1 VLPSAIDDEPAIN
14 IFRLLEYWGKE
25 PPTHVILALRYL
37 GQHKKPTTEDEAAG
51 QMHQLAGMVEQNLTP
66 MPQHLR
72 EMAQWAEEEAA
83 KLNRRGK
90 KNGRKS

>member
-14 IFRLLEYWGKE
+14 IFKLLEYWGVE

-37 GQHKKPTTEDEAAG
+37 GQHKKPTSEHEAVG
-51 QMHQLAGMVEQNLTP
+51 QMHQLAGMVDQNLTP

-72 EMAQWAEEEAA
+72 EMAQWAEEESA
-83 KLNRRGK
+83 KLNRGK

>member
-1 VLPSAIDDEPAIN
+1 LTTNLRSTSFGCSSTGE
-14 IFRLLEYWGKE
+14 KE

-66 MPQHLR
+66 MPAHLR
-72 EMAQWAEEEAA
+72 ELAQWAEEEAA
-83 KLNRRGK
+83 KLNAVRGK